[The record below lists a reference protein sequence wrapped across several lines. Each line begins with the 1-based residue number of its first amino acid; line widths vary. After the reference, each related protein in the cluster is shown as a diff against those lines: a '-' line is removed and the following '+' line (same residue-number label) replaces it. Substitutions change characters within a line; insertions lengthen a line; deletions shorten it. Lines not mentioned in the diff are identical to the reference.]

1 MKARRIVIEKAPMG
15 ITSNGAV
22 LLNVGFVKDGNV
34 DQLVKFIREIGGRFF
49 LGLVV
54 EGRHRETVVRDI
66 DDAAFDMAIRL
77 GADVV
82 NGKRRR
88 PAVSAK
94 RRAPR

>member
-34 DQLVKFIREIGGRFF
+34 DQLVKFIREIGGRVFV
-49 LGLVV
+49 GLVV
-54 EGRHRETVVRDI
+54 EGKYRDTLVRDI
-66 DDAAFDMAIRL
+66 DDASFDMALRL

-82 NGKRRR
+82 KGKRAGTRKKASTTR
-88 PAVSAK
+88 
-94 RRAPR
+94 